1 MLPRELD
8 DLEVIEMPDE
18 PVASGDAA
26 SPGEPLRWL
35 LGDRVAARQVP
46 YAGPPNDPTGAAGI
60 WVALGALH
68 RSGRT
73 THAGS
78 G

>member
-35 LGDRVAARQVP
+35 LGDPVTARQVP
-46 YAGPPNDPTGAAGI
+46 FAKPREDPTGAAGI
-60 WVALGALH
+60 WVALGGLRGAD
-68 RSGRT
+68 
-73 THAGS
+73 HAGA